1 MKKVI
6 LGLVCAIVVIAGG
19 YFIYNKF
26 FAVKATIPIYSCTF
40 TGYDGKEYTST
51 TYDKIE
57 DGTCKVVKEY
67 NCKYDKCKYIASDS
81 NNYAVIYDSNGSKGE
96 YVIIDENAK
105 KILGPVDEIKYVKP
119 YYFLTKSNG
128 SSTYTVYESNY
139 KKGLELVIENK
150 FNDVYSINTGDQL
163 SYSYIG
169 VVNGKHG
176 IIDQDNINNS
186 KYSYDLMSATNYHG
200 LGFNSLKA
208 YNGEKVNILYS
219 GVDGYTEAFNE
230 WFDAIETFNINDI
243 VYIAYAKENKIYIGT
258 FDYKKF
264 EQGVSAVEREFKLTA
279 TLNINYTET
288 INFHIYD
295 TTKIG
300 ITIDGNGYLYDV
312 TTNQLT
318 EAVQ

>member
-26 FAVKATIPIYSCTF
+26 FAVKATIPIYSCTY
-40 TGYDGKEYTST
+40 TGHDGKEYTST

-57 DGTCKVVKEY
+57 YGTCKVVKEY
-67 NCKYDKCKYIASDS
+67 NCKYDKCKYITSDS
-81 NNYAVIYDSNGSKGE
+81 NEYAVIYDSNGSKGE
-96 YVIIDENAK
+96 YVIIDKNAK

-139 KKGLELVIENK
+139 NKGLELVIENK

-186 KYSYDLMSATNYHG
+186 KYSYDLMTETNYHD

-219 GVDGYTEAFNE
+219 GADGYTEAFNE
-230 WFDAIETFNINDI
+230 WFDAIETFSINDI

-288 INFHIYD
+288 INFHIYESP
-295 TTKIG
+295 KIG